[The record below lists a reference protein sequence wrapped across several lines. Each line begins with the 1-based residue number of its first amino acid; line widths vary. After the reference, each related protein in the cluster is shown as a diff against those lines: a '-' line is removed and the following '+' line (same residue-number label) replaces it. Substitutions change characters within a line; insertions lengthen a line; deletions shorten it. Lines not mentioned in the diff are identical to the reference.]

1 MRVDQTSEAG
11 FPRPRWFVDREIV
24 SNVGVLPVELPII
37 GPGDEARYLQLAY
50 DNPNM
55 SCSEAPPEILR
66 DSSFS
71 GEEPTPFILQFFSTG
86 YNQWHLKARGF
97 RLDFDPERLTRG
109 AIVLW
114 HRACALYTCLEY
126 DRHHEDWDKEFFSDE
141 GLYD

>member
-1 MRVDQTSEAG
+1 M
-11 FPRPRWFVDREIV
+11 
-24 SNVGVLPVELPII
+24 PVELPII
-37 GPGDEARYLQLAY
+37 RPEDEARYIRLAY

-55 SCSEAPPEILR
+55 LCSEAPPEILR

-71 GEEPTPFILQFFSTG
+71 GEEPTSFILDFFSTG

-97 RLDFDPERLTRG
+97 RLDFDPERVTRG

-114 HRACALYTCLEY
+114 HRACDLYTCLEY
-126 DRHHEDWDKEFFSDE
+126 DRPNDDWEKEFFSDE